1 VEIRRAAEQFVTER
15 DGVTTVHCLS
25 FGDHYD
31 PDRVSIGR
39 LVALNDERVPPLGGY
54 PTHPHRGLDIL
65 TWVVEGALRHESS
78 LEVSATIRP
87 GTTQRLTAGAGVTHS
102 ETNASGTESLRFL
115 QLWFSI
121 EDDVAP
127 AYESWTVPG
136 DRSGW
141 SRIADDTGGE
151 GLVRLAAPGVTVWV
165 GQFESGE
172 RGVLPRAGTTFA
184 YVARGDLEVA
194 DTGTLVGRADS
205 VRTDDDLA
213 LAARTDALVLAV
225 SVRSADPGR

>member
-31 PDRVSIGR
+31 PDRVSIGP

-78 LEVSATIRP
+78 LEVTATIRP
-87 GTTQRLTAGAGVTHS
+87 GTTQRLTAGSGVTHS
-102 ETNASGTESLRFL
+102 ETNASGTEPLRFL

-121 EDDVAP
+121 EDDVA
-127 AYESWTVPG
+127 ASYESWTLPG

-141 SRIADDTGGE
+141 FRIADDMGGE
-151 GLVRLAAPGVTVWV
+151 GLVRLAAPGVSVWV
-165 GQFESGE
+165 GRFEPGE
-172 RGVLPRAGTTFA
+172 HSVLPSAGTAVA

-194 DTGTLVGRADS
+194 DTGTLVGQADS

-213 LAARTDALVLAV
+213 LTARTHALVLAV